1 MPNIE
6 LDDIDK
12 KILGALQED
21 ATRPIQA
28 IADHV
33 GLTSNPCWRRI
44 RRLEEGGFIQK
55 RVAVIDPVKVGLK
68 MTCFVRIHTTK
79 HSGDWLQTFNKS
91 VSRIPE
97 IVECHRMT
105 GEVDYLLKVLVRD
118 LEHYDKVYQKLIKY
132 VPDLSDVSSSFS
144 MEKLKS
150 SNDVNLSLIE

>member
-1 MPNIE
+1 MPNVE

-12 KILGALQED
+12 KILGILQED
-21 ATRPIQA
+21 ATRAIQE
-28 IADHV
+28 IADQV
-33 GLTSNPCWRRI
+33 GLTTNPCWRRI
-44 RRLEEGGFIQK
+44 RRLEEAGIIQK

-68 MTCFVRIHTTK
+68 MTCFVRIHTSK
-79 HSGDWLQTFNKS
+79 HSGDWLQTFSKS

-118 LEHYDKVYQKLIKY
+118 LDHYDQVYQKLIKF

-150 SNDVNLSLIE
+150 SSDVNLSLID